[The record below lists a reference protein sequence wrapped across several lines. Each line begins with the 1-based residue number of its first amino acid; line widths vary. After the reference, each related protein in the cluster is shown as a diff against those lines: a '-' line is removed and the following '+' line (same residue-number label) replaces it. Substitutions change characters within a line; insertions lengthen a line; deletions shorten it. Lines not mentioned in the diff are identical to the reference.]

1 MPFEISG
8 DFTAAQKATVEEAID
23 HWNQRTIMRLVA
35 RQGQVDYVVFQPAE
49 GSCSSVVGRASGAQ
63 AVACDVLDGFRR
75 GSVIHEIGH
84 AAGFYHEH
92 TRPDR
97 DLFVDINIDNVEVDA
112 RRNYEIRMNGVLLT
126 EYDYGSIMHYGRRG
140 GFAIDPSV
148 DIITPT
154 APGATIGQ
162 RDGLSTLDL
171 LGVLGLYDAP
181 HYAVAWEDDAG
192 QDGDADIWWAGLTR
206 WGSYCGGQQQRIHNA
221 GDNNRAPSVAVDMDR
236 NSMIAF
242 EHRKSDKTHISMRA
256 LRPDG
261 EQHFGGSHHS
271 APASTGNG
279 APNVATHASGDF
291 VLVWHEDR
299 DARRWIKARGYFN
312 DGTTRFPLQ
321 TLASDDTGTPA
332 LPTVG
337 MANDRSF
344 VVAWAELLPTDSL
357 VIRARRFDRDGVA
370 LSAELL
376 VDDQGIGDQDV
387 FPRIAVASDG
397 AFYVVYE
404 RGLRDVFLAGFDA
417 TNAPLFAPMRVSST
431 ATGRQYF
438 PDIGITSLDQLVVVW
453 TDDRNQNGLGQIRAR
468 VLARDGS
475 VIKRDFTV
483 NTRGGGDQRRPR
495 VATGPD
501 GGYVVVWEDDRG
513 NDGVYQ
519 VHAQVFDVSHTKSG
533 GPQTVNQIPTGTQ
546 TGPGVGA

>member
-1 MPFEISG
+1 MPFEISSA
-8 DFTAAQKATVEEAID
+8 FTAAQRDTVVEAID
-23 HWNQRTIMRLVA
+23 HWNRRTIMRLVP
-35 RQGQVDYVVFQPAE
+35 RNGHMDYVKFQPVE
-49 GSCSSVVGRASGAQ
+49 GSCSSVVGRFSGEQ
-63 AVACDVLDGFRR
+63 AVACDVLDGFQR

-97 DLFVDINIDNVEVDA
+97 DLFVDINTGNIEDGAE
-112 RRNYEIRMNGVLLT
+112 RNYEIRMNGVLLT
-126 EYDYGSIMHYGRRG
+126 EYDYGSIMHYPRRG
-140 GFAIDPSV
+140 GFAIDSSV
-148 DIITPT
+148 DVITPT
-154 APGATIGQ
+154 TPGAEIGQ

-192 QDGDADIWWAGLTR
+192 EDGDADIWWAGLTR
-206 WGSYCGGQQQRIHNA
+206 WGAYCGGQQQRIHNA
-221 GDNNRAPSVAVDMDR
+221 GDDNRGPSVAVDMDR
-236 NSMIAF
+236 NSMITF

-261 EQHFGGSHHS
+261 KQHFGGSHHS
-271 APASTGNG
+271 SPTSTDNG

-291 VLVWHEDR
+291 VLVWHENR
-299 DARRWIKARGYFN
+299 DGRRWIKARGYFN

-337 MANDRSF
+337 IANDRSF
-344 VVAWAELLPTDSL
+344 VVAWAELLPSDSL
-357 VIRARRFDRDGVA
+357 VIRARRFDRDGVS
-370 LSAELL
+370 LSTELL
-376 VDDQGIGDQDV
+376 VDDEGIGDQDV

-404 RGLRDVFLAGFDA
+404 RGMRDVFVAGFDA
-417 TNAPLFAPMRVSST
+417 TDAPLFAPTRVSST
-431 ATGRQYF
+431 ARGRQYF
-438 PDIGITSLDQLVVVW
+438 PDVALTTLDQLVVVW

-475 VIKRDFTV
+475 VVKRDFTV
-483 NTRGGGDQRRPR
+483 NTRGGGHQRRPR
-495 VATGPD
+495 VAAGPD

-513 NDGVYQ
+513 NDGLYQ
-519 VHAQVFDVSHTKSG
+519 VHAQVFDAFHAKSG
-533 GPQTVNQIPTGTQ
+533 GPQTVNQNPTGTQ